1 MRPPKRLASLDTVVF
16 RDWLIKA
23 SSLDDQI
30 LITVYNKNKV
40 DFFVKMFYDEELA
53 FEYMES
59 FYDKNIK
66 VSDR

>member
-16 RDWLIKA
+16 GDWLIKA

-30 LITVYNKNKV
+30 LITGFNSNNV
-40 DFFVKMFYDEELA
+40 DFFTKMFYDEEVA
-53 FEYMES
+53 FEFMEK
-59 FYDKNIK
+59 FYDKNLK